1 MDRKKIDHAHDD
13 TSPGWA
19 GKPRGAGRVIADRQA
34 PRGLDATVA
43 HSARIYD
50 WWLGGK
56 DNFAADRELGQKIVD
71 LVPMTPGSARA
82 NRAFLHRAAEA
93 VAREGVHQFL
103 DLGAGL

>member
-1 MDRKKIDHAHDD
+1 MSERE
-13 TSPGWA
+13 
-19 GKPRGAGRVIADRQA
+19 A
-34 PRGLDATVA
+34 PRGIDTSVA

-93 VAREGVHQFL
+93 VAREGVHRREHAQR
-103 DLGAGL
+103 GAAHRPEQPGGLRRL